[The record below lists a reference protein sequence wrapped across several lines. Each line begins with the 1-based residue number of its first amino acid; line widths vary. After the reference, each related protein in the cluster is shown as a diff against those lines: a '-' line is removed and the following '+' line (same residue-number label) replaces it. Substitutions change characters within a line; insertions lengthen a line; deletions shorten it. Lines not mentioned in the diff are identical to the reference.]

1 MRHASFGE
9 NKRSVLDKLIAY
21 VRLRQVKQ
29 VLGTG
34 GSLLDLGC
42 GYSGE
47 LIGSLGAGYRAWGMD
62 LRVDPENK
70 SLVQGRVDERLPFAD
85 SSFDVVTALAIIEH
99 VADPDKM
106 LIEIH
111 RVLKPGGKVLITTP
125 SVMGKGLLELLAR
138 LRLISQTEIDDH
150 KRYYTRE
157 TLMSAM
163 VAGGLKHPEVKH
175 FGILWLNLFGKGEK

>member
-47 LIGSLGAGYRAWGMD
+47 LIGSLGDGYRARGMD

-99 VADPDKM
+99 VEQPAVM
-106 LIEIH
+106 LSEMT
-111 RVLKPGGKVLITTP
+111 RVLKEGGVALITTP
-125 SVMGKGLLELLAR
+125 SLAGKLPLELMAR
-138 LRLISQTEIDDH
+138 LGLISQTEIDDH

-175 FGILWLNLFGKGEK
+175 FGILWLNLFGKGKK